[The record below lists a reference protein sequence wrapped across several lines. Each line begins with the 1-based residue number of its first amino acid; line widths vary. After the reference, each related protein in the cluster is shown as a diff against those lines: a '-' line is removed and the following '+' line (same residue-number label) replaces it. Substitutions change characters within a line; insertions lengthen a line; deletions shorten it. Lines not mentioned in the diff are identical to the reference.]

1 MKIKKAAPARQAL
14 AFALSAA
21 LLVGTVGVD
30 LRGKGL
36 AADEVEF
43 WSTYATEKI
52 LRDEYDAYASVRKSA
67 EIKVQAC
74 RGEYESAQLIMTA
87 KADVDAYTVEP
98 EDLVL
103 SGGEAVFPKENIGV
117 YHEKYILVENIYD
130 DNGAQAGWYPDALLP
145 VETAAEYGENKI
157 EKGRNQGLYVTFNV
171 PVDQAAGVYNGTM
184 KITCD
189 GVESEIPVTLT
200 VEDLLVSQTTH
211 SKSKFNATFHHFL
224 GELDN
229 TQTMMDA
236 YVTKMA
242 EYRISPGYVVNGSHF
257 TTSDE
262 DMRMYVDKAYE
273 MLQNPKM
280 SNFNI
285 PAFTASRSNVK
296 TIDRAM
302 LTKYIDC
309 VLEKSLETGFDMMGR
324 AIFSTGLIDEPDL
337 MGLMDRVPF
346 VCEDFKAAVTASMN
360 NFPALANRYPEAD
373 PAFVAQL
380 ETSLENFPLV
390 VSMAKTEQ
398 AVEMGVETFC
408 PLINDYDSASSRA
421 KYDDQQQRWWYTCIN
436 PRPPYPGYHMEDT
449 LVSARSISWMM
460 SEYDVIGNF
469 FWAVDVYAR
478 YDGTSYQPI
487 EDYYQTAARYPK
499 ANGDGFLFYP
509 GSPYGLDEPVASLR
523 LEAIRD
529 GAEEYE
535 LFYDLKNIYG
545 KLGFD
550 TANIQRNISSL
561 VYTGTQVASTSQSFY
576 DARGALIDLVKL
588 ANTPAEVCVIDATD
602 DNYGRITYKV
612 YANDG
617 YELLSD
623 GKPVETFEK
632 HEGGK
637 IYDVSIDLAEQSNVN
652 FGVMVDGELV
662 EFDYRVGGK
671 AHVSDAE
678 AMKDG
683 FTAGACSLET
693 ALTDASA
700 VDPAMTGKLVE
711 LKLGATEGKHQ
722 SVNFTSDAVTGISAS
737 TKKIILRVYN
747 PTEEDVPFMILAK
760 FKGSSI
766 NVNLITTVL
775 KPGENAIEVSGF
787 GGMPWGRYVSLEYLA
802 IYFTDEVDA
811 AYPARSFYVKDFVT
825 YDS

>member
-1 MKIKKAAPARQAL
+1 M
-14 AFALSAA
+14 
-21 LLVGTVGVD
+21 
-30 LRGKGL
+30 
-36 AADEVEF
+36 
-43 WSTYATEKI
+43 
-52 LRDEYDAYASVRKSA
+52 
-67 EIKVQAC
+67 
-74 RGEYESAQLIMTA
+74 
-87 KADVDAYTVEP
+87 
-98 EDLVL
+98 
-103 SGGEAVFPKENIGV
+103 
-117 YHEKYILVENIYD
+117 
-130 DNGAQAGWYPDALLP
+130 
-145 VETAAEYGENKI
+145 
-157 EKGRNQGLYVTFNV
+157 
-171 PVDQAAGVYNGTM
+171 
-184 KITCD
+184 
-189 GVESEIPVTLT
+189 TLT

-337 MGLMDRVPF
+337 MGLMDRVPY

-652 FGVMVDGELV
+652 FGVMVDGEP
-662 EFDYRVGGK
+662 GGVRLQSGRK
-671 AHVSDAE
+671 
-678 AMKDG
+678 
-683 FTAGACSLET
+683 GACVGRRSH
-693 ALTDASA
+693 
-700 VDPAMTGKLVE
+700 
-711 LKLGATEGKHQ
+711 EGRLY
-722 SVNFTSDAVTGISAS
+722 GG
-737 TKKIILRVYN
+737 RV
-747 PTEEDVPFMILAK
+747 FA
-760 FKGSSI
+760 
-766 NVNLITTVL
+766 
-775 KPGENAIEVSGF
+775 
-787 GGMPWGRYVSLEYLA
+787 
-802 IYFTDEVDA
+802 
-811 AYPARSFYVKDFVT
+811 
-825 YDS
+825 